1 MDLHLPVLL
10 INGLLSRVLSCSS
23 NSNFPLRKSTE
34 ISHSGNQLKFPSTAS
49 SKPVKIKKQKDTKQ
63 TDKLLLSKIKC
74 WSSHSWNQNKPFC
87 RIELKQS
94 FFGLCLK
101 TLLCLFKIIPKRF
114 FYIPLCF
121 RQDVLELPLVDTFK
135 LASIFL
141 FFFFIWV
148 FFHNHSQITGLEGK
162 REGISLTPHYH
173 FHPLHRH
180 VDISR
185 VITAESSPLHIGSS

>member
-1 MDLHLPVLL
+1 MAF
-10 INGLLSRVLSCSS
+10 SREFWAALQTV
-23 NSNFPLRKSTE
+23 

-74 WSSHSWNQNKPFC
+74 WSSHSWNQNKSFC

-141 FFFFIWV
+141 FFFFLSGFSFTTI
-148 FFHNHSQITGLEGK
+148 HKSQDWRGRGRAFL
-162 REGISLTPHYH
+162 
-173 FHPLHRH
+173 
-180 VDISR
+180 
-185 VITAESSPLHIGSS
+185 